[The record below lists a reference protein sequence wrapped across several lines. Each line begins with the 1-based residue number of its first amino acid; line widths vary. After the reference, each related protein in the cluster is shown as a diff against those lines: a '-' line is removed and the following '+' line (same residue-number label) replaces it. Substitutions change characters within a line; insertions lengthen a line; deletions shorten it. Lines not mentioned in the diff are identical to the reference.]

1 VILLILLWLRAA
13 GLVGHTVAL
22 GSAVFALVV
31 LSREPAERPARALER
46 ALALTAT
53 GALAVLFAQAGLL
66 AALAQALR
74 VDDARWPMAAL
85 LGSTV
90 GGAGLARIAIALV
103 TVAAVVALRQAPTSR
118 GRRALLLGSSVLLAC
133 TGALASHAMG
143 RMDGQSSLLLVAA
156 LHQVAVGVWVGGLAC
171 AAIIALAADGTDI
184 TWLHPFSTVAL
195 AAVAGVAVTGLA
207 LSLAYVGS
215 AGAAIGTSYGA
226 MVLTKIILFATLLAM
241 GALNHRALHGRL
253 TLTPWRASR
262 APDDGGALVVRRRL
276 EAEAGLAVVT
286 ILLAASIGSAPPAA
300 DVGNQRATWSEI
312 RAIVFTP
319 KWPRLSSP
327 TLAELAAASDLADPD
342 APRTAEITAWSEF
355 GHNVAGLFVVAMGLL
370 ATLERL
376 GVRWARHWPLLITV
390 LAGFVAFSVDPEGW
404 QTGTVGFWEHL
415 LSPEVVQHRILL
427 TLTALFGFAEWR
439 VRNGRHPDSRWNYVF
454 PLVAIWS
461 GILLL
466 AHAHELS
473 DGKSAFFMELSHLA
487 MGLVSLLV
495 GWARWLELRLP
506 PAARGLPGRIWAPA
520 LALFGLLL
528 VLYREV

>member
-1 VILLILLWLRAA
+1 
-13 GLVGHTVAL
+13 
-22 GSAVFALVV
+22 
-31 LSREPAERPARALER
+31 
-46 ALALTAT
+46 
-53 GALAVLFAQAGLL
+53 
-66 AALAQALR
+66 
-74 VDDARWPMAAL
+74 
-85 LGSTV
+85 
-90 GGAGLARIAIALV
+90 
-103 TVAAVVALRQAPTSR
+103 
-118 GRRALLLGSSVLLAC
+118 
-133 TGALASHAMG
+133 
-143 RMDGQSSLLLVAA
+143 
-156 LHQVAVGVWVGGLAC
+156 
-171 AAIIALAADGTDI
+171 
-184 TWLHPFSTVAL
+184 VAL
-195 AAVAGVAVTGLA
+195 AAVAGIAVTGLA
-207 LSLAYVGS
+207 LTLAYVGS

-226 MVLTKIILFATLLAM
+226 MVLTKVVLFAALLAM

-253 TLTPWRASR
+253 TLAPWRTPRGRGAG
-262 APDDGGALVVRRRL
+262 APPAEARLPIDSGSLLVRRRL
-276 EAEAGLAVVT
+276 EVEAGLAVVT

-300 DVGNQRATWSEI
+300 DLGNQRATWSEI

-327 TLAELAAASDLADPD
+327 TLAELAAASDLGDPN

-355 GHNVAGLFVVAMGLL
+355 GHNVAGLFVVAMGVL

-376 GVRWARHWPLLITV
+376 GMRWARHWPLLITV

-404 QTGTVGFWEHL
+404 QTGTVGFWEHF

-427 TLTALFGFAEWR
+427 ILTALFGFAEWR
-439 VRNGRHPDSRWNYVF
+439 VRNGHHPDSRWNYVF

-495 GWARWLELRLP
+495 GWSRWLELRLP
-506 PAARGLPGRIWAPA
+506 SVARGLPGRIWAPA
-520 LALFGLLL
+520 LAVFGLLL

>member
-1 VILLILLWLRAA
+1 VILLMLLWLRAA
-13 GLVGHTVAL
+13 GLVGHAVAL

-31 LSREPAERPARALER
+31 LHREPTLRPARALEH
-46 ALALTAT
+46 ALALTGI
-53 GALAVLFAQAGLL
+53 GALVVVLAQAGLL
-66 AALAQALR
+66 AALAEALT
-74 VDDARWPMAAL
+74 VDDARWPMSAL

-90 GGAGLARIAIALV
+90 GAAGLARITVGLV
-103 TVAAVVALRQAPTSR
+103 TVAAAIALRQEPASR
-118 GRRALLLGSSVLLAC
+118 GRRALLLGSSVLLAG

-143 RMDGQSSLLLVAA
+143 RMDGQAALLVVTA
-156 LHQVAVGVWVGGLAC
+156 LHQVAVGVWVGGLVC
-171 AAIIALAADGTDI
+171 AAIIALRTDSAGNA
-184 TWLHPFSTVAL
+184 WLRPFSTVAL
-195 AAVAGVAVTGLA
+195 AAVTGIAFTGLG
-207 LSLAYVGS
+207 LSLAYVGT

-226 MVLTKIILFATLLAM
+226 MVLTKIVLFAALLGM
-241 GALNHRALHGRL
+241 GTLNHQALHGRL
-253 TLTPWRASR
+253 TLAPWRAPR
-262 APDDGGALVVRRRL
+262 APDDGGSLLVRRRL
-276 EAEAGLAVVT
+276 EVEAGLAVVT

-300 DVGNQRATWSEI
+300 DVGGQRTAWSEI
-312 RAIVFTP
+312 RAVVFTP

-327 TLAELAAASDLADPD
+327 TLAELAAASDLGDPN
-342 APRTAEITAWSEF
+342 APRTAEIAAWSEF
-355 GHNVAGLFVVAMGLL
+355 GHNVAGLFVVAMGIL

-427 TLTALFGFAEWR
+427 ILTALFGFAEWR
-439 VRNGRHPDSRWNYVF
+439 VRNGHHPDSRWNYVF

-473 DGKSAFFMELSHLA
+473 DSKSAFFMELSHLA

-495 GWARWLELRLP
+495 GWSRWLELRLP
-506 PAARGLPGRIWAPA
+506 SAARGLPGRIWAPA
-520 LALFGLLL
+520 LAVFGLLL

>member
-1 VILLILLWLRAA
+1 MLLWLRAA
-13 GLVGHTVAL
+13 GLVGHAVAL
-22 GSAVFALVV
+22 GSAVFALLV
-31 LSREPAERPARALER
+31 LSREPAQRPARALER
-46 ALALTAT
+46 SLALAAI
-53 GALAVLFAQAGLL
+53 GALCVVFAQAGLL
-66 AALAQALR
+66 AALAQALV
-74 VDDARWPMAAL
+74 VDDSSWPMAAL

-90 GGAGLARIAIALV
+90 GAAGLARIAVALV
-103 TVAAVVALRQAPTSR
+103 TVAAVVALRQAPASAA
-118 GRRALLLGSSVLLAC
+118 RRALLLGSSVLLAC

-143 RMDGQSSLLLVAA
+143 RMDGQASLLIVSA

-171 AAIIALAADGTDI
+171 AALIALHPGNTGTA
-184 TWLHPFSTVAL
+184 WLRPFSTVAL
-195 AAVAGVAVTGLA
+195 AAVAGIALTGLA
-207 LSLAYVGS
+207 LTLGYVGS

-226 MVLTKIILFATLLAM
+226 MVLTKVVLFAALLAM

-253 TLTPWRASR
+253 TLAPWRAPR
-262 APDDGGALVVRRRL
+262 LQIDDGSLLVRRRL
-276 EAEAGLAVVT
+276 EVEAGLAVVT

-312 RAIVFTP
+312 RAVVFTP

-327 TLAELAAASDLADPD
+327 TLAELAAASDLSDPN

-439 VRNGRHPDSRWNYVF
+439 VRNGHHPDSRWNYVF

-506 PAARGLPGRIWAPA
+506 SAARGLPGRIWAPA
-520 LALFGLLL
+520 LAVFGLLL

>member
-1 VILLILLWLRAA
+1 MLLWLRAA
-13 GLVGHTVAL
+13 GLVGHAVAL

-31 LSREPAERPARALER
+31 LHREPAQRPARALEH
-46 ALALTAT
+46 ALGLTGI
-53 GALAVLFAQAGLL
+53 GALVVVLAQAGLL
-66 AALAQALR
+66 AALAEALT
-74 VDDARWPMAAL
+74 VDDARWPLSAL

-90 GGAGLARIAIALV
+90 GTAGLARITVGLV
-103 TVAAVVALRQAPTSR
+103 TVAAVIALCQAPASR
-118 GRRALLLGSSVLLAC
+118 VRRALLLGSSVLLAG

-143 RMDGQSSLLLVAA
+143 RMDGQASLLVVTA
-156 LHQVAVGVWVGGLAC
+156 LHQVAVGVWVGGLVC
-171 AAIIALAADGTDI
+171 AAIIALRTDSVGNA
-184 TWLHPFSTVAL
+184 WLRPFSTVAL
-195 AAVAGVAVTGLA
+195 AAVAGIAFTGLG
-207 LSLAYVGS
+207 LSLAYVGT

-226 MVLTKIILFATLLAM
+226 MVLTKIVLFAALVAM

-253 TLTPWRASR
+253 TLAPWRAPR
-262 APDDGGALVVRRRL
+262 AADDGGSLLVRRRL
-276 EAEAGLAVVT
+276 EVEAALAVVT

-300 DVGNQRATWSEI
+300 DAGFQRATWSEI
-312 RAIVFTP
+312 RAVVFTP

-327 TLAELAAASDLADPD
+327 TLTELAAASDLSDPN

-355 GHNVAGLFVVAMGLL
+355 GHNVAGLFVVAMGIL

-427 TLTALFGFAEWR
+427 ILTALFGFAEWR
-439 VRNGRHPDSRWNYVF
+439 VRNGRHPNSRWNYVF
-454 PLVAIWS
+454 PLVAISS

-473 DGKSAFFMELSHLA
+473 DSKSAFFMELSHLA

-495 GWARWLELRLP
+495 GWSRWLELRLP
-506 PAARGLPGRIWAPA
+506 SAARGLPGRIWAPA
-520 LALFGLLL
+520 LAVFGLLL